1 MIEWKEREHE
11 ATEMVALHNPTCIQ
25 ELRNCGLLKLF
36 RTHNMRKQVG
46 LLDRIVHM
54 WDPDLRVF
62 QVGNHVLEIEIEDIY
77 FVTGLSKRGAP
88 VAMSG

>member
-11 ATEMVALHNPTCIQ
+11 AAEMAALHNLACIQ
-25 ELRNCGLLKLF
+25 ALGNCGLLKFF

-46 LLDRIVHM
+46 LLERIVLM

-62 QVGNHVLEIEIEDIY
+62 HVE
-77 FVTGLSKRGAP
+77 G
-88 VAMSG
+88 